1 MIIEVPGM
9 GMQNH
14 NSPDCSVKRGVVF
27 GGSLSFE
34 LSFQPL
40 STFMVSAMGAVAMA
54 AGVRNEGAMVAF
66 GTLGEHHMTVVG
78 TEIPHGL

>member
-54 AGVRNEGAMVAF
+54 AGEPATTATPAKNRSA
-66 GTLGEHHMTVVG
+66 
-78 TEIPHGL
+78 